1 VTLSDAQLDALRNLA
16 RKKAGATVGWIAIAE
31 ARGLTELGFAL
42 RNPSG
47 WEITDAGAMVLAHHH
62 RGGNGGDDSTVVD
75 FQLSAGS
82 GR

>member
-1 VTLSDAQLDALRNLA
+1 MTLSEGQLEALRNLS

-31 ARGLTELGFAL
+31 ARALTELGFAS

-47 WEITDAGAMVLAHHH
+47 WEITDAGEMELAH
-62 RGGNGGDDSTVVD
+62 RPGGGPGEPGDNIVD
-75 FQLSAGS
+75 FQSTP